1 MFKAKKALGQNFIS
15 DPQIIEAI
23 VGASQAGPF
32 DTVVEIGPGKGALTC
47 SLAERAARVIAVE
60 LDSSV
65 IPLLKGNLA
74 GAKNVEVVN
83 EDILKFD
90 WSRVCGA
97 SAKEGA
103 GKSDAGNKTEGAALA
118 TENQCAQASSGQNPC
133 NSGVLRIIGNLPYYI
148 TTPILL
154 GILEKDVPA
163 ESITVMVQKEVAD
176 RIVAPPGGRD
186 RGVLS
191 VSLQY
196 YADCEK
202 VLDVPAEYFEPR
214 PKVDSAVV
222 HMRLKKERLLAGA
235 EEQKF
240 FAVVKAAFSQRRK
253 TLLNSLAG
261 AALSGGLCADG
272 AGQPGGGAPG
282 SGACCPI
289 LTKSRVSEA
298 LAAAGIDPQR
308 RPETLTIEEF
318 KALTEAFER

>member
-1 MFKAKKALGQNFIS
+1 MFRAKKALGQNFIS

-23 VGASQAGPF
+23 IDASQAGPA

-74 GAKNVEVVN
+74 GAQNVEVVN

-90 WSRVCGA
+90 WSR
-97 SAKEGA
+97 
-103 GKSDAGNKTEGAALA
+103 AA
-118 TENQCAQASSGQNPC
+118 QNPC

-163 ESITVMVQKEVAD
+163 ESITVMVQKEVAE

-191 VSLQY
+191 VTLQY

-222 HMRLKKERLLAGA
+222 HMKLKKERLLGGA
-235 EEQKF
+235 EEQLF

-253 TLLNSLAG
+253 TLLNSLSG
-261 AALSGGLCADG
+261 AVLGGEIGG
-272 AGQPGGGAPG
+272 AGQSSASFGGARAGNTAPGG
-282 SGACCPI
+282 GACCPI
-289 LTKSRVSEA
+289 LTKSRVSA
-298 LAAAGIDPQR
+298 VLAAAGIDPQR
-308 RPETLTIEEF
+308 RPETLAIEEF
-318 KALTEAFER
+318 KALTEAFGRQ

>member
-15 DPQIIEAI
+15 DPQIIEEI
-23 VGASQAGPF
+23 VSASEAGTF

-74 GAKNVEVVN
+74 GAGNVEVVN

-90 WSRVCGA
+90 WGQALKNGA
-97 SAKEGA
+97 SSA
-103 GKSDAGNKTEGAALA
+103 A
-118 TENQCAQASSGQNPC
+118 TESQCAQTAKPRDPC
-133 NSGVLRIIGNLPYYI
+133 DSGVLRIIGNLPYYI

-154 GILEKDVPA
+154 GILEKKVPA

-176 RIVAPPGGRD
+176 RIVAAPGGKD

-191 VSLQY
+191 VSMQY
-196 YADCEK
+196 YADCRK

-222 HMRLKKERLLAGA
+222 HMVLKKERLFEAGS
-235 EEQKF
+235 EEEKRF
-240 FAVVKAAFSQRRK
+240 FEVVKAAFSQRRK
-253 TLLNSLAG
+253 TLLNSLA
-261 AALSGGLCADG
+261 AAYGK
-272 AGQPGGGAPG
+272 Q
-282 SGACCPI
+282 
-289 LTKSRVSEA
+289 RVSEA
-298 LAAAGIDPQR
+298 LEAAGIESSR
-308 RPETLTIEEF
+308 RPETLAIEEF
-318 KALTEAFER
+318 KALTEALEEA